1 MSEASPEKRLLE
13 KATPEVAFC
22 FVLNRLLERE
32 AWARE
37 RLSPFAGACVELHA
51 PLLPTVRL
59 TVQADGLVEPGGAEP
74 ELTVTARPEL
84 IAALGK
90 GEEAL
95 TRAIDVS
102 GNARLASEVMQ
113 LARYLRWDVEEDLS
127 RLFGDV
133 AAHRLVQAARDFG
146 HWQLDAARRIAESLA
161 AYAADETRVLLRPA
175 ELEGHRERL
184 AALRDAIERL
194 GKRIERLG

>member
-1 MSEASPEKRLLE
+1 LSEAPPEKRLFE

-22 FVLNRLLERE
+22 FVLNRLLASE

-37 RLSPFAGACVELHA
+37 RLSPFAGACVELRA
-51 PLLPTVRL
+51 PLLPPVRL
-59 TVQADGLVEPGGAEP
+59 TVQADGRVAPGGGEP
-74 ELTVTARPEL
+74 ELTVTAKPEL
-84 IAALGK
+84 IAARGK

-102 GNARLASEVMQ
+102 GNARLAGEVMQ

-146 HWQLDAARRIAESLA
+146 NWQLDAARRVAESLA
-161 AYAADETRVLLRPA
+161 AHAADEARVLMRKA
-175 ELEGHRERL
+175 ELEAHRERVG
-184 AALRDAIERL
+184 ALRDAVERL

>member
-1 MSEASPEKRLLE
+1 MSEASPDKRLLE

-32 AWARE
+32 PWARE
-37 RLSPFAGACVELHA
+37 RLAPFAGACVELRA
-51 PLLPTVRL
+51 PLLPSVRL
-59 TVQADGLVEPGGAEP
+59 TVRPDGGADPGGGEP
-74 ELTVTARPEL
+74 ELTITAKPEL
-84 IAALGK
+84 IAALGQ

-95 TRAIDVS
+95 TRAIDVA

-133 AAHRLVQAARDFG
+133 AAQRLVQAARDFG
-146 HWQLDAARRIAESLA
+146 HWQLDAARRIAESFA
-161 AYAADETRVLLRPA
+161 AYAADEARVLLRPA
-175 ELEGHRERL
+175 ELDAHGERV
-184 AALRDAIERL
+184 AALRDGIERL